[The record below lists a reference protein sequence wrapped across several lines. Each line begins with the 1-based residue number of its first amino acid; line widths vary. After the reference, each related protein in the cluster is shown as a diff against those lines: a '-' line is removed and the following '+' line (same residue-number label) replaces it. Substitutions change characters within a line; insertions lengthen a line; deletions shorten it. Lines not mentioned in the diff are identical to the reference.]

1 MSSLA
6 LAPRAPSL
14 AAPLPFDVPTFDV
27 PTFDLPSDETSE
39 RELVSGLLADDPT
52 AWREFNRRY
61 YRLIQRCIARVTG
74 RFTAVLGPED
84 AREIYA
90 LFCVQLLAN
99 DKRKLRNFEP
109 GRGTR
114 LGSWVGMLAIHS
126 AYDHLRR
133 IRREP
138 RRGCLTEAEGV
149 ASDFP
154 DPFEI
159 LAARQR
165 ATRVTALM
173 TELSEKDR
181 QFVALYFGEGLDP
194 VEVARRMGI
203 SVKTVYSKKHK
214 IRARLEAIL
223 AERRLAA

>member
-1 MSSLA
+1 MTSLA
-6 LAPRAPSL
+6 LAPASPAPTPTAPFPL
-14 AAPLPFDVPTFDV
+14 TVPALEAPLDDA
-27 PTFDLPSDETSE
+27 SE
-39 RELVSGLLADDPT
+39 RALVSGLVADEPA

-61 YRLIQRCIARVTG
+61 YRLVQRCIARVTG
-74 RFTAVLGPED
+74 RFAAVLGPED

-99 DKRKLRNFEP
+99 DKRKLRSFEP

-114 LGSWVGMLAIHS
+114 LGSWIGMLAIHS
-126 AYDHLRR
+126 AYDYLRR
-133 IRREP
+133 VRRDP
-138 RRGCLTEAEGV
+138 RRGCLAEAEAV
-149 ASDFP
+149 PSDVP
-154 DPFEI
+154 DPFEV

-165 ATRVTALM
+165 SSQLTALM
-173 TELSEKDR
+173 SELSEKDR
-181 QFVALYFGEGLDP
+181 EFVALYFGEGLDP

>member
-1 MSSLA
+1 MTFLELTPTPGSSPLA
-6 LAPRAPSL
+6 TC
-14 AAPLPFDVPTFDV
+14 LPFEVPASDA
-27 PTFDLPSDETSE
+27 PSDEASE
-39 RELVSGLLADDPT
+39 RALVDGLVADDPA

-61 YRLIQRCIARVTG
+61 YRLVQRCIARVTG

-99 DKRKLRNFEP
+99 DKRKLRSFET

-133 IRREP
+133 IKREP
-138 RRGCLTEAEGV
+138 RRGCLTEAESL

-154 DPFEI
+154 DPFET

-165 ATRVTALM
+165 ASRVTELLS
-173 TELSEKDR
+173 ELSLKDR
-181 QFVALYFGEGLDP
+181 EFVALYFGEGLEP
-194 VEVARRMGI
+194 VEVARRMNI

>member
-1 MSSLA
+1 MSLLELTHDPASSPLT
-6 LAPRAPSL
+6 PRLPCEV
-14 AAPLPFDVPTFDV
+14 AACEA
-27 PTFDLPSDETSE
+27 PSDEASE
-39 RELVSGLLADDPT
+39 RALVDGLVADDPA

-74 RFTAVLGPED
+74 RFAAVLGPED
-84 AREIYA
+84 AQEIYA

-99 DKRKLRNFEP
+99 GKRKLRSFEA

-133 IRREP
+133 VRREA
-138 RRGCLTEAEGV
+138 RRGGLTEAAALV
-149 ASDFP
+149 SDFP
-154 DPFEI
+154 DPFES
-159 LAARQR
+159 LVARQR
-165 ATRVTALM
+165 ASRVSELLS
-173 TELSEKDR
+173 ELSLKDR
-181 QFVALYFGEGLDP
+181 EFVALYFGEGLDA
-194 VEVARRMGI
+194 VEVARRMNI
-203 SVKTVYSKKHK
+203 SIKTVYSKKHK